1 MNDRGETSRSMTT
14 SRALNRFLSSIIL
27 VALGIIG
34 GFGVFHF
41 SLQQKI
47 QRSERSRNTT
57 FTSIT
62 NRLAGSE
69 KERNQCIERDDGRLQ
84 EISDLRGR
92 LDAQYKSWY
101 DLTAAQR
108 SDQRT
113 LASLRAE
120 SEQKDRDLIAV
131 KVDSDE
137 CRRAAEDRDLELSKI
152 KKGIEKDRIQMQ
164 QKDLEI
170 DALQSEKR
178 SLEHGA
184 IEMRDEMNKM
194 ESQIIETNEE
204 LSKYRAGEG
213 KIETKL
219 TNFREGMLGVLNE
232 KIQEIQD
239 LKSNV
244 DLLNQEKMKREQKL
258 ENWREGLLNLL
269 KEKIQEIEQLK
280 AELSDSHKSMKSMMD
295 EIDIAR
301 SEQNEAEEFIR
312 VRLDSIDQ
320 NSNTEQDETI
330 QELLQ
335 EIERV
340 REELRDSHEWVVA
353 ALKEIELRKS
363 DQAKSEEQI
372 IEKTKEIDKL
382 RLEIETDQ
390 KSANEEISKLRE
402 SAEGKKEEI
411 DYLNSEL
418 NKFVFDVNKLKS
430 VFSGTSAEPNG
441 ISASS
446 ATRMMIDH
454 VQQRDSVMCRQLYVN
469 GTRDNF
475 GLLGLPSEAIL
486 TWFLSFFMN
495 LFV

>member
-69 KERNQCIERDDGRLQ
+69 KERSQCIERDDGRLQ

-120 SEQKDRDLIAV
+120 SEQKDRDLIAI

-152 KKGIEKDRIQMQ
+152 KKGIEKNRIQMQ

-194 ESQIIETNEE
+194 ESQIIESNEE

-219 TNFREGMLGVLNE
+219 TSFREGMLGVLNE

-269 KEKIQEIEQLK
+269 K
-280 AELSDSHKSMKSMMD
+280 
-295 EIDIAR
+295 
-301 SEQNEAEEFIR
+301 
-312 VRLDSIDQ
+312 
-320 NSNTEQDETI
+320 
-330 QELLQ
+330 
-335 EIERV
+335 
-340 REELRDSHEWVVA
+340 
-353 ALKEIELRKS
+353 
-363 DQAKSEEQI
+363 
-372 IEKTKEIDKL
+372 
-382 RLEIETDQ
+382 
-390 KSANEEISKLRE
+390 
-402 SAEGKKEEI
+402 
-411 DYLNSEL
+411 
-418 NKFVFDVNKLKS
+418 
-430 VFSGTSAEPNG
+430 
-441 ISASS
+441 
-446 ATRMMIDH
+446 
-454 VQQRDSVMCRQLYVN
+454 
-469 GTRDNF
+469 
-475 GLLGLPSEAIL
+475 
-486 TWFLSFFMN
+486 
-495 LFV
+495 